1 MRLFLEYLLRFAAF
15 TAIGCTVTG
24 IMMKSMRKQKFRV
37 ETRVFLSLTVFVC
50 GCLFC
55 RSAYDLEYFSVG
67 LALYT
72 VLLYASTE
80 DITFHKAENWLS
92 VMILL
97 LGITQ
102 ISREELPLQ
111 LLGAAV
117 VFVPQLI
124 IAACTKKR
132 GIAIGGADMKLSTAA
147 AFLLGFSRGIIAY
160 MLGLFAA
167 IVTELIRGA
176 VRARKTG
183 EKCGVQPFP
192 LIPYLSVGIL
202 TAYLL

>member
-1 MRLFLEYLLRFAAF
+1 M
-15 TAIGCTVTG
+15 
-24 IMMKSMRKQKFRV
+24 
-37 ETRVFLSLTVFVC
+37 
-50 GCLFC
+50 
-55 RSAYDLEYFSVG
+55 
-67 LALYT
+67 ALYT

-102 ISREELPLQ
+102 ISREELPLH

-117 VFVPQLI
+117 VFVPQLV

-147 AFLLGFSRGIIAY
+147 TFLLGLSRGVIAY
-160 MLGLFAA
+160 MLGLFIA
-167 IVTELIRGA
+167 IVSELIRGA
-176 VRARKTG
+176 VRAHKSG
-183 EKCGVQPFP
+183 EKCAAQPFP

-202 TAYLL
+202 IGYIL

>member
-24 IMMKSMRKQKFRV
+24 IMMKSMRKQEFRV
-37 ETRVFLSLTVFVC
+37 ETRVCLSLTVFVC

-55 RSAYDLEYFSVG
+55 RSAYDLEYLSVG

-92 VMILL
+92 VMILM
-97 LGITQ
+97 LGVAQ
-102 ISREELPLQ
+102 IIPEDLPLR
-111 LLGAAV
+111 LMAAAV
-117 VFVPQLI
+117 VFIPQELI
-124 IAACTKKR
+124 ALSTKKK
-132 GIAIGGADMKLSTAA
+132 GISIGGADMKISTAA
-147 AFLLGFSRGIIAY
+147 AFLLGLSRGVIAY
-160 MLGLFAA
+160 MLGLFIA
-167 IVTELIRGA
+167 IVSELIRGA
-176 VRARKTG
+176 VRAHKSG
-183 EKCGVQPFP
+183 EKCAAQPFP

-202 TAYLL
+202 IGYIL